1 MKKYLNILFYGI
13 IALLLVT
20 KIPGIY
26 KNFSAQ
32 NKPAP
37 VATLKRLS
45 GEEIGFPIPN
55 QKSIVVF
62 WATWC
67 GPCKVELNR
76 LNQMMNEG
84 KIKSTQLL
92 AVSIQESAETVNAFL
107 EKNPFQFSIA
117 LDESGLVAEKYNVQG
132 TPTVVFLDENGKVD
146 WITTGLSPTLGLRV
160 QSFLKNF

>member
-13 IALLLVT
+13 IALFLMT
-20 KIPGIY
+20 KIPGMY

-37 VATLKRLS
+37 IATLKRLS

-55 QKSIVVF
+55 QKTIVVF

-76 LNQMMNEG
+76 LNQMMAEG
-84 KIKSTQLL
+84 KIKSNQLL
-92 AVSIQESAETVNAFL
+92 AVSIQESAETVTAFL
-107 EKNPFQFSIA
+107 EKNPYQFLIA
-117 LDESGLVAEKYNVQG
+117 LDESGLIAEKYNVQG
-132 TPTVVFLDENGKVD
+132 TPTIAFLDESGNVD
-146 WITTGLSPTLGLRV
+146 WLTTGLSPTLGLRV
-160 QSFLKNF
+160 QNFLKN

>member
-1 MKKYLNILFYGI
+1 MKKYLNILFYGF
-13 IALLLVT
+13 IALLLLT

-37 VATLKRLS
+37 ITTLKRLS

-55 QKSIVVF
+55 QKLIIVF

-76 LNQMMNEG
+76 LNQMMTEG
-84 KIKSTQLL
+84 LIKSNQLI
-92 AVSIQESAETVNAFL
+92 AVSIQESPETVNIFL
-107 EKNPFQFSIA
+107 EKNPFKFTIA
-117 LDESGLVAEKYNVQG
+117 LDETGLVAEKYNVQG
-132 TPTVVFLDENGKVD
+132 TPTIVFLDEAGNVN
-146 WITTGLSPTLGLRV
+146 WLTTGLSPTLGLRV
-160 QSFLKNF
+160 QNFLKN